1 MKTPDPERLA
11 RLDEAVTAYQDELFR
26 FAAFRTGSRADAEDV
41 VQDAF
46 LRFAAA
52 EAPIANPR
60 AYLYRCVANACCDL
74 GRRPRPEPLP
84 GHIAAE
90 ADDDL
95 REEADRIERLL
106 DRLPEEQAEVIRLH
120 TLSWLRFTAIAQTLD
135 CPVTTV
141 KSRFRYG
148 IDKLKTILQR

>member
-1 MKTPDPERLA
+1 MA
-11 RLDEAVTAYQDELFR
+11 RLETAVTAYQEELFR
-26 FAAFRTGSRADAEDV
+26 YAAFRTGSRADAEDI

-52 EAPIANPR
+52 DARIDNPR

-74 GRRPRPEPLP
+74 GRRPRSEALP
-84 GHIAAE
+84 KQAAAE
-90 ADDDL
+90 QEDELPA
-95 REEADRIERLL
+95 EAERIGQLL
-106 DRLPEEQAEVIRLH
+106 ERLPEEQAEVIRLH
-120 TLSWLRFTAIAQTLD
+120 TLSGLRFTAIAETLD

-148 IDKLKTILQR
+148 IDKLRTILQH